1 MTFVPENVVPENSTK
16 TIGETARQAARGQ
29 DFSQDLAAKGW
40 YHSFEFPDGAVID
53 GYMPL
58 AAQKERY
65 SRYPIPDN
73 LSGKRVLDIGA
84 WDGWF
89 SFEAERH
96 GADVVA
102 LDCVQLPTFLRVHRK
117 LKSKVDYRIL
127 DFYELPDAG
136 LGKFDIVFFLGV
148 LYHLRH
154 PLLALEM
161 VCALTL
167 DVAIVDSF
175 VIDSDNWQERAGE
188 IPTMEFY
195 ELNELGNQ
203 FDNWNGPTVA
213 CLLAMCRAAGF
224 ARVELLGTGDQH
236 AVAACFRTWEP
247 PPAQPASDPPEL
259 LSVINTRSYG
269 NNFSTRK
276 SEEYIS
282 CVFRTPNATVPA
294 KDLRLEVDHL
304 GARAVQITREPT
316 GVWVAAFRLPPGLDP
331 GWHRVRLRLAD
342 SGFGQEFRIAVDMPV
357 KVERLAVRDVC
368 DGVTWARGEVAA
380 GGCLSCWVH
389 GLADNCDAA
398 NFQLLLDDSP
408 LHISWIGQPEPDGY
422 RQVNSDVPVDLARGE
437 HVFLVESAGV
447 RSEPQSVKVP

>member
-1 MTFVPENVVPENSTK
+1 VPENSTK
-16 TIGETARQAARGQ
+16 TVQEASRPAARGL

-58 AAQKERY
+58 AVQKERY
-65 SRYPIPDN
+65 ARYPISDN

-89 SFEAERH
+89 SFESERH
-96 GADVVA
+96 GAQTVA
-102 LDCVQLPTFLRVHRK
+102 IDCVQLPTFLQVHRR
-117 LKSKVDYRIL
+117 LKSKVDYRVL
-127 DFYELPDAG
+127 DFYELPYAN
-136 LGKFDIVFFLGV
+136 LGTFEVVFFLGI

-154 PLLALEM
+154 PLLALEI
-161 VCALTL
+161 VCALTKE
-167 DVAIVDSF
+167 VAIVESF
-175 VIDSDNWQERAGE
+175 VIDGDTWKEHQNQ
-188 IPTMEFY
+188 IPSMEFY
-195 ELNELGNQ
+195 ETTELGNQ

-224 ARVELLGTGDQH
+224 ARVEFMYASGNYAG
-236 AVAACFRTWEP
+236 AACFRTWEP
-247 PPAQPASDPPEL
+247 PPAQPGSDPPEL
-259 LSVINTRSYG
+259 LSVTNARTYG

-282 CVFRTPNATVPA
+282 CVFRTSHDKVMT
-294 KDLRLEVDHL
+294 KELRLEVDQF
-304 GARAVQITREPT
+304 GAAAVQLAQEAS

-342 SGFGQEFRIAVDMPV
+342 SGFGRDFRIAVDMPV
-357 KVERLAVRDVC
+357 NVERLAVRDVC
-368 DGVTWARGEVAA
+368 DGITWVRGEVAA

-389 GLADNCDAA
+389 GLPDNCDAA
-398 NFQLLLDDSP
+398 NFQLVLDASP

-422 RQVNSDVPVDLARGE
+422 RQVNSDVPVDLAKGE
-437 HVFLVESAGV
+437 HVFTVESAGV
-447 RSEPQSVKVP
+447 KSAAERVRVS